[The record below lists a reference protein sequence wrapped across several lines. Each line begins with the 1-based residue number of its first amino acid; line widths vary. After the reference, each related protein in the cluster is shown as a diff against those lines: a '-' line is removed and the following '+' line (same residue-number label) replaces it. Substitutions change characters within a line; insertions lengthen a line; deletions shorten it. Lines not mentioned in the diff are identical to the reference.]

1 MSTREFKSGFELWG
15 WAMAAA
21 AALVFFGVGMLGMGL
36 GFMQAAFVAVVIFVI
51 VGLLTGMPRTEPM
64 TFDTLRAEALA
75 AKALAKAHAPAA
87 PTAPQKAPAAAPATM
102 LAAAMAKSLTAEPA
116 PVADLPAGGPERLTA
131 PRNGKA
137 DDLKEIEGIGP
148 SMEKLCNE
156 MGFYHFEQIS
166 NWSDADIEWVDAN
179 MKSFKGRIVRDKWVA
194 QAKLIM
200 SEGLD
205 AFRIRAK
212 TNDY

>member
-1 MSTREFKSGFELWG
+1 MSTKEFKSGFELWG

-51 VGLLTGMPRTEPM
+51 VGLLTGMPRTEPV
-64 TFDTLRAEALA
+64 TFDTLRADAFAAKVRAADAAAAA
-75 AKALAKAHAPAA
+75 AKAPAP
-87 PTAPQKAPAAAPATM
+87 KAAAAMP
-102 LAAAMAKSLTAEPA
+102 AAAMAMPLMAGEPA
-116 PVADLPAGGPERLTA
+116 AVADLPAGGPERLTA

-156 MGFYHFEQIS
+156 MGFFHYEQIA

-200 SEGLD
+200 AEGLE